1 MAKVSIKSEKI
12 TAFGGI
18 FFVLDKF
25 DRILSSVIDSHLGLR
40 SKLIGYQY
48 SEIIRAL
55 FSVFCCGGD
64 CMEDLN
70 LYLKDVLAERPHTR
84 IPSADTVLRGIE
96 ELATE
101 NISYT
106 AEKTGNVYDFN
117 TAEKLNQLLI
127 KLLLTTGQLAEGG
140 EYDVDFDHQFLEA
153 EKYDSK
159 RTYKGFDGY
168 SPGVFTI
175 GGLIA
180 YLENRDG
187 NANVRFMQAETH
199 RRFFE
204 MMRSFGIHVRSFR
217 ADCGSCSKEIVSE
230 IEKHCRHF
238 YIRANRCSSLYNDI
252 FALRGWKTEEINGIQ
267 FELNSILVEKWE
279 GKCYR
284 LVIQRQRRTCGDLD
298 IWEGEYTYRC
308 ILTNDYKSSARDIV
322 EFYNLRGGKERIF
335 DDMNNGFGWNRLPKS
350 FMAENTV
357 FLLLTA
363 LIQMYSFTNFCTT
376 FCTTF

>member
-12 TAFGGI
+12 TVFGGI

-48 SEIIRAL
+48 SEIIRAI